1 MMQQHSR
8 DLVLHAC
15 VMSRSLTHALLASP
29 CALHVQSAKEHRY
42 AHSAIEK
49 LTVCMPMMILTDHIR
64 KQHVSIWNS
73 SAMVKAEIAMSHMA
87 ACFVVWQTAFQNWGA
102 QGSVP
107 N

>member
-1 MMQQHSR
+1 
-8 DLVLHAC
+8 
-15 VMSRSLTHALLASP
+15 
-29 CALHVQSAKEHRY
+29 
-42 AHSAIEK
+42 
-49 LTVCMPMMILTDHIR
+49 MPMMTLTDHIR